1 MVARIFRIQ
10 PPPDFIVNAILIVTV
25 VSKYFKLWHIFEEFI
40 SYICM
45 IIFPCSLVM
54 RCEHIQYLVSAVFT
68 SRPVS
73 VLALDRPP
81 GYSLYVCTQ
90 QITIIGTV
98 VKLMYL
104 IHFQSV
110 FVFWILLIAHSKAKL
125 EEEAIKHLLVSDRSE

>member
-10 PPPDFIVNAILIVTV
+10 PPPNFIVNAILVVTDV
-25 VSKYFKLWHIFEEFI
+25 PKYFKLWHIFEEFI

-45 IIFPCSLVM
+45 MIFPCSLVM
-54 RCEHIQYLVSAVFT
+54 RREHIQYLVSAVFT
-68 SRPVS
+68 SRSVS
-73 VLALDRPP
+73 VLALDRPS
-81 GYSLYVCTQ
+81 GYSLYVFTQ

-104 IHFQSV
+104 IHFQSD

-125 EEEAIKHLLVSDRSE
+125 EEVAIKHLLVSDRSE